1 MKLTRVVAMSCLL
14 ASFALSACTHLSG
27 QVIDDRTKK
36 PVPTAVLSVGRPD
49 GLGSFEKYPVDK
61 DGKFDFKIFSSDD
74 PYVYVWDSA
83 GDPRATLQKLDRN
96 SLRTNMVIRMQPSPD
111 AILNR

>member
-1 MKLTRVVAMSCLL
+1 MSFKRTLPIFVLL
-14 ASFALSACTHLSG
+14 ASSMVAACTHISG

-61 DGKFDFKIFSSDD
+61 DGKFDFQIFSSDD
-74 PYVYVWDSA
+74 PYVYVWDGS
-83 GDPRATLQKLDRN
+83 GDPRSTIQHIDKN

-111 AILNR
+111 AILSR

>member
-1 MKLTRVVAMSCLL
+1 MKLNRMLAVACLL
-14 ASFALSACTHLSG
+14 SGLTLSACTHISG

-36 PVPTAVLSVGRPD
+36 PVPTAVLAVGRPD

-61 DGKFDFKIFSSDD
+61 DGKFDFQIFSSDD
-74 PYVYVWDSA
+74 PYVYVWDGA
-83 GDPRATLQKLDRN
+83 TDPRATIQHLDRN
-96 SLRTNMVIRMQPSPD
+96 SLRTNMVVRMQPSPD